1 MRSVLSSILWLIP
14 GVFFLTLT
22 TARADWERDLGLK
35 AGYDSNLD
43 RAISNPQGSGYLSGF
58 FSLNREPDGESR
70 WDWSLGTQIEGTTYF
85 NLTDLNSAAV
95 TLAPGLTFFPHKDW
109 LINVSPFGQAKSVGD
124 SEQSALA
131 FGGKISLKQRWGGG
145 VYTGQYYLYR
155 DNRAQVDTYSYSE
168 NALGVYLGLKWSA
181 KFFGE
186 VGYEYSQGDSFLSIG
201 QKVPSGTGGGSGG
214 GPAGGTGGVPG
225 SGAGVGSGGEAGGGT
240 GSGGAGGGRNNA
252 TSQWK
257 TPRYSSAFGSTVV
270 RENVNRHALGV
281 ALGIDWNKSLYSLAG
296 YSFTTL
302 QGESGNV
309 FNHAIFL
316 TTGYRF

>member
-1 MRSVLSSILWLIP
+1 MRSVRSSILWLIP

-22 TARADWERDLGLK
+22 TAQADWERDLGLK

-58 FSLNREPDGESR
+58 LSLNREPDGESR
-70 WDWSLGTQIEGTTYF
+70 WDWSLGTQVEGTTYF

-109 LINVSPFGQAKSVGD
+109 LITVSPFGQAKSVVD

-168 NALGVYLGLKWSA
+168 NALGVFLGLKWSA

-186 VGYEYSQGDSFLSIG
+186 VGYEYSQGDSFLTIG
-201 QKVPSGTGGGSGG
+201 QQGPSGGGMAGSAGGSGSDSGSGGGTGGG
-214 GPAGGTGGVPG
+214 
-225 SGAGVGSGGEAGGGT
+225 
-240 GSGGAGGGRNNA
+240 
-252 TSQWK
+252 
-257 TPRYSSAFGSTVV
+257 GSTT
-270 RENVNRHALGV
+270 RARGKAR
-281 ALGIDWNKSLYSLAG
+281 GILPPSG
-296 YSFTTL
+296 QTL
-302 QGESGNV
+302 SGRRST
-309 FNHAIFL
+309 AMPWE
-316 TTGYRF
+316 